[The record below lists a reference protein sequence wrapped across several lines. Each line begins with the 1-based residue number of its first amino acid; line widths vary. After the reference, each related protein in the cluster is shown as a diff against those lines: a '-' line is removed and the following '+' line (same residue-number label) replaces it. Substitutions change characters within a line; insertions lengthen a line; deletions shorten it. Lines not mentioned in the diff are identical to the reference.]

1 MAMVLPAI
9 AEEPKLFTEA
19 CTKILAKQNTAPW
32 MAEGIPT
39 LRIALTIFTGVGQ
52 YIQPI
57 IATNYGG
64 GNCGVIHQCHV
75 FEIFSDIRVLR
86 KNSEDEVTDSKYV
99 SCMEHYSMVNFN

>member
-1 MAMVLPAI
+1 MNGWNGCDLQLCYLVQ
-9 AEEPKLFTEA
+9 F
-19 CTKILAKQNTAPW
+19 
-32 MAEGIPT
+32 
-39 LRIALTIFTGVGQ
+39 IFTGVGQ

-75 FEIFSDIRVLR
+75 FEIFPDIRVLR

-99 SCMEHYSMVNFN
+99 SCIEHYSVVNFNQ

>member
-1 MAMVLPAI
+1 MNGWNGCDLQLCYLVQ
-9 AEEPKLFTEA
+9 F
-19 CTKILAKQNTAPW
+19 
-32 MAEGIPT
+32 
-39 LRIALTIFTGVGQ
+39 IFTGVGQ
-52 YIQPI
+52 YIRPI

-99 SCMEHYSMVNFN
+99 SSIEHYSMVNFKSWRSVYEIKKRFDSSKRHRKIETVLS

>member
-1 MAMVLPAI
+1 MNGWNGCDLQLCYLVQ
-9 AEEPKLFTEA
+9 F
-19 CTKILAKQNTAPW
+19 
-32 MAEGIPT
+32 
-39 LRIALTIFTGVGQ
+39 IFTGVGQ

-99 SCMEHYSMVNFN
+99 SCIEHYSMVNFINKSWRSVYEIKKTF

>member
-1 MAMVLPAI
+1 MNGWNGCDLQLCYLVQ
-9 AEEPKLFTEA
+9 F
-19 CTKILAKQNTAPW
+19 
-32 MAEGIPT
+32 
-39 LRIALTIFTGVGQ
+39 IFTGVGQ

-99 SCMEHYSMVNFN
+99 SCIEHYSMVNFNLYNYPSNFPILQAFPPVH

>member
-1 MAMVLPAI
+1 MNGWNGCDLQLCYLVQ
-9 AEEPKLFTEA
+9 F
-19 CTKILAKQNTAPW
+19 
-32 MAEGIPT
+32 
-39 LRIALTIFTGVGQ
+39 IFTGVGQ

-86 KNSEDEVTDSKYV
+86 KNSEDEVTDSKYFI
-99 SCMEHYSMVNFN
+99 CNYIFLCLRNDGLYFCEKYQHME

>member
-1 MAMVLPAI
+1 MYRLPVVLH
-9 AEEPKLFTEA
+9 LYSDLQLCYLVQF
-19 CTKILAKQNTAPW
+19 
-32 MAEGIPT
+32 
-39 LRIALTIFTGVGQ
+39 IFTGVGQ

-99 SCMEHYSMVNFN
+99 SCIEHYSVVNFNQ

>member
-1 MAMVLPAI
+1 M
-9 AEEPKLFTEA
+9 
-19 CTKILAKQNTAPW
+19 
-32 MAEGIPT
+32 
-39 LRIALTIFTGVGQ
+39 IFNCVIWFNSFLQ
-52 YIQPI
+52 ELVN

-99 SCMEHYSMVNFN
+99 SCIEHYSVVNFNQ

>member
-1 MAMVLPAI
+1 MNGWNGCDLQLCYLVQ
-9 AEEPKLFTEA
+9 F
-19 CTKILAKQNTAPW
+19 
-32 MAEGIPT
+32 
-39 LRIALTIFTGVGQ
+39 IFTGVGQ

-64 GNCGVIHQCHV
+64 RNCGV

-99 SCMEHYSMVNFN
+99 SCIEHYSVVNFNQ